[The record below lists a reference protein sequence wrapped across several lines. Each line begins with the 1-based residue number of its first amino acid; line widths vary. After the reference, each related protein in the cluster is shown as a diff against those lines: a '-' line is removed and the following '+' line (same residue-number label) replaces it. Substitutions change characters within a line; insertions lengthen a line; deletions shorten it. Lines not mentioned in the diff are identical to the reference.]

1 MNTKI
6 LLVALFVIILIIG
19 IFGFSGQDSTSNN
32 SSNSTNQNPSYVPVT
47 TPAQNN
53 SSSTPSQSNIQHQ
66 AGVPL

>member
-6 LLVALFVIILIIG
+6 ILVSILVILLLIG

-32 SSNSTNQNPSYVPVT
+32 SSNSTNENTSYAPVT

-53 SSSTPSQSNIQHQ
+53 SSSTPSQSNIQHEK
-66 AGVPL
+66 GVPI